1 MRLTSLLVAAGVSV
15 ASIAAAQP
23 SQVQPVQLDPV
34 LLSYAHSIRSAH
46 PDEGKLVQ
54 NTQRLR
60 QIRLWNTV
68 VGHNWVIA
76 YKELQR
82 REAVRARDRVTAVRS
97 SSQRH
102 VSSARSSGLP
112 ASQGSGA
119 CGGNLP
125 PCYVMMRE
133 SRGSLTAKNPNSTAS
148 GKWQFLDSTWA
159 GYGGYAHASDAPESV
174 QDARAAQVWAGGSG
188 CSNWSAC

>member
-1 MRLTSLLVAAGVSV
+1 MRSKCLL
-15 ASIAAAQP
+15 AAAVITVAWTSAVQP
-23 SQVQPVQLDPV
+23 SQGQLRQV
-34 LLSYAHSIRSAH
+34 
-46 PDEGKLVQ
+46 DEAKLVT
-54 NTQRLR
+54 NTQSLR
-60 QIRLWNTV
+60 KIALWNAAI
-68 VGHNWVIA
+68 GHNWVIA
-76 YKELQR
+76 YHELQR
-82 REAVRARDRVTAVRS
+82 REEAARARARVAAVGRS
-97 SSQRH
+97 VHRH

-112 ASQGSGA
+112 TVGSGA

-133 SRGSLTAKNPNSTAS
+133 SRGSLTAKNPSSTAS